1 MKMRK
6 KMRKLL
12 AVGLLAVAASIAVP
26 GTASAEDPGKKFG
39 KELVECIETALH
51 DNAADIKKKDYG
63 AFERALD
70 DCKKAPSLITPAV
83 SEMIWGGL
91 AFLIVLLLLIKFA
104 FPALKKGVKAREE
117 KIRSDLEGA
126 ERVRQEAED
135 ERARY
140 QAQLGDA
147 RSEANRIVEDARQ
160 AADRIRNE
168 TVSRAEQEAADVR
181 SRANDDIQAARERA
195 MADLRAQVANMSVE
209 LAEKIVERSIDR
221 SAQEQLIESYISSV
235 GS

>member
-1 MKMRK
+1 MKMRQ

-12 AVGLLAVAASIAVP
+12 VVGLLAVAASIAVP
-26 GTASAEDPGKKFG
+26 GTASADPGKKFG
-39 KELVECIETALH
+39 KELVDCIETALH
-51 DNAADIKKKDYG
+51 DNAAAIKKKDYQG
-63 AFERALD
+63 FENALD
-70 DCKKAPSLITPAV
+70 DCKKSKSLITPAV

-104 FPALKKGVKAREE
+104 FPALRKGVKAREE

-140 QAQLGDA
+140 QAQLADGRAD
-147 RSEANRIVEDARQ
+147 ANRIVEDARA
-160 AADRIRNE
+160 AADRIRQE
-168 TVSRAEQEAADVR
+168 TVTRAEQEAADIR
-181 SRANDDIQAARERA
+181 SRANDDIEAARERA